1 MPRGKKA
8 EDVGDGINGGS
19 APERLR
25 QFVER
30 FERLEEDARA
40 VAEDKKELMA
50 EIKSEGFDTKT
61 FRKVIAIRK
70 RKAAEVAEEQ
80 AMLDLYL
87 SALGMEFELEPIG
100 TREEGDDD
108 SGGDGLV

>member
-1 MPRGKKA
+1 MPRGKKS
-8 EDVGDGINGGS
+8 EPTGDGINGGS
-19 APERLR
+19 APDRLR

-30 FERLEEDARA
+30 YERLEDDARA

-50 EIKSEGFDTKT
+50 EIKGEGFDTKT

-100 TREEGDDD
+100 THEEGDGDGD
-108 SGGDGLV
+108 GDGLV